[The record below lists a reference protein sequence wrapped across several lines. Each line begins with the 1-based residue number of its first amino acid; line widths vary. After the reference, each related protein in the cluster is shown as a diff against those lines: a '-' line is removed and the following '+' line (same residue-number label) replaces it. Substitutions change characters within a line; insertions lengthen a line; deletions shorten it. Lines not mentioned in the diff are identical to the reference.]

1 MSSSDDS
8 AQTTTEW
15 VFVARSL
22 VRTADDHDQALR
34 CMARAG
40 IRAANATD
48 WVAMAE
54 AWDGDFADPAM
65 ARECLEKAEFLA
77 GEAEEGWDD
86 IAEAWAR
93 MADFQKVVALCREFH
108 KPRPWPRLAEI
119 ASQGPLPPGTTVLDW
134 IEPGEAIQASHEAV
148 DGAAHAMENED
159 TVEAIRYLIDAENLA
174 STTSDYLRIAERWR
188 RWFPDL
194 EESEKN
200 MTEAEEVVDN
210 LSDWVQIALKWK
222 NDFKDYDRAV
232 ACMWRTEGGTSADWE
247 HVLRAWR
254 DDFQDL
260 DNFRL
265 ALGKAYR
272 GVDPFEFITEM
283 VVEDLDAYDL
293 IEKASMVDL
302 GTLTETSVS
311 RVGAWDRSR
320 YSGRRQ
326 GCLAGHFRFNVSRAG
341 GVDVYLTSDVDN
353 HLYLVRGEDPN
364 GEAIAVDQGEGTDA
378 LSHIAF
384 NLDAGTYTIEVA
396 PDQVEELG
404 IFHLQIYFREEGVA

>member
-1 MSSSDDS
+1 MSFSEDS

-22 VRTADDHDQALR
+22 ARTADDHDQALR

-40 IRAANATD
+40 MRAANVTD
-48 WVAMAE
+48 WIAMAA
-54 AWDGDFADPAM
+54 AWNGDFTDLAM
-65 ARECLEKAEFLA
+65 AHECLQKAEFLA
-77 GEAEEGWDD
+77 RQTEEGWDD

-93 MADFQKVVALCREFH
+93 MADFQKVVTLCREFH

-134 IEPGEAIQASHEAV
+134 LEPGEATQASRDAVEDAV
-148 DGAAHAMENED
+148 DAMENED
-159 TVEAIRYLIDAENLA
+159 TVEAVKYLIDAENMA

-188 RWFPDL
+188 RWFPEL
-194 EESEKN
+194 QESEKN
-200 MTEAEEVVDN
+200 MTEAEEAVDT

-222 NDFKDYDRAV
+222 DDFKDYDRAV
-232 ACMWRTEGGTSADWE
+232 ACMWRAEGGTSADWE

-265 ALGKAYR
+265 ALGEAYR

-283 VVEDLDAYDL
+283 LVEDLDAYDL
-293 IEKASMVDL
+293 IEKASLVDL

-311 RVGAWDRSR
+311 RVAVWDRGR
-320 YSGRRQ
+320 YSERRQ
-326 GCLAGHFRFNVSRAG
+326 GCLAGHYRFNASRAG
-341 GVDVYLTSDVDN
+341 KVDMYLTSDVDN
-353 HLYLVRGEDPN
+353 RLYLIRGEDPN
-364 GEAIAVDQGEGTDA
+364 GEAIAADQGEGTDA
-378 LSHIAF
+378 LAHIAIS
-384 NLDAGTYTIEVA
+384 LDAGSYTIEVT

-404 IFHLQIYFREEGVA
+404 IFHLQIDFREEGIA